1 MITLRL
7 DPDLEKEVSVTAKN
21 LGLTK
26 SDLIR
31 RSILEYLEKLENPT
45 AWELGKDYFGKF
57 ASGINNLSVD
67 RKTILKE
74 KIRAKRR

>member
-31 RSILEYLEKLENPT
+31 RSILEYLEKMEKPS
-45 AWELGKDYFGKF
+45 AWELGKDYFGRYS
-57 ASGINNLSVD
+57 SGQNNLSVD
-67 RKTILKE
+67 RKKILKE
-74 KIRAKRR
+74 KLRAKSR